1 MSMSTLNVRN
11 FVVAA
16 VMSGFLTVASVQA
29 EPFEWQLGE
38 SDSITIAELQSDYM
52 SQILVGDKL
61 FTFDD
66 VQTVVDPG
74 GQQSLTAP
82 TASTIEVT
90 GVFVEG
96 NFGLRF
102 NGGWSAA
109 VGQSINTTIRFSV
122 EATASNFYITDAHLW
137 MTGSGVIGDGQ
148 VNMIE
153 NIFAN
158 DPSQTSTPIRVAD
171 MAVNDSDGF
180 VVLSDESIFAP
191 LKKVWVVKDITVR
204 DIESSEEPGVA
215 HLSEFYQTFSQ
226 IPEPASVALFALG
239 GIAMLARRR
248 QA

>member
-1 MSMSTLNVRN
+1 MSILKIRN
-11 FVVAA
+11 IVAVVI
-16 VMSGFLTVASVQA
+16 VSGFLSVASAQA
-29 EPFEWQLGE
+29 DPFVWVPGQ
-38 SDSITIAELQSDYM
+38 SDPITIGELQNEHM

-74 GQQSLTAP
+74 EQQTLTAP
-82 TASTIEVT
+82 TAATIAVA
-90 GVFVEG
+90 GVEVEG

-122 EATASNFYITDAHLW
+122 EATAENFYITDAHLW
-137 MTGSGVIGDGQ
+137 MSGSGVIGDGQ

-153 NIFAN
+153 NVFAN
-158 DPSQTSTPIRVAD
+158 DPSQTSTPDRVGD
-171 MAVNDSDGF
+171 MAVNDSEDF
-180 VVLSDESIFAP
+180 VVLSDVSFFDP

-204 DIESSEEPGVA
+204 DIESSNDPGVA

-226 IPEPASVALFALG
+226 VPEPASLALVGLGTVALLG
-239 GIAMLARRR
+239 GRRR
-248 QA
+248 RG